1 MLAVAQ
7 VHVLTWQACY
17 RVVMSDACLDRLPIL
32 EREVDWKRF
41 LETLRRML
49 LASGVERQTVDFA
62 SFGTIRNI
70 DEGQASVGD
79 LYAILS
85 WRTLAKGLQ
94 PSTMG
99 VHAQKNEGRFDKVGP
114 SVLRLAQCLRI
125 FSPPEA

>member
-1 MLAVAQ
+1 MLAVVQ

-62 SFGTIRNI
+62 SFGTIRDI
-70 DEGQASVGD
+70 DEDQASVGE

-85 WRTLAKGLQ
+85 
-94 PSTMG
+94 
-99 VHAQKNEGRFDKVGP
+99 
-114 SVLRLAQCLRI
+114 
-125 FSPPEA
+125 